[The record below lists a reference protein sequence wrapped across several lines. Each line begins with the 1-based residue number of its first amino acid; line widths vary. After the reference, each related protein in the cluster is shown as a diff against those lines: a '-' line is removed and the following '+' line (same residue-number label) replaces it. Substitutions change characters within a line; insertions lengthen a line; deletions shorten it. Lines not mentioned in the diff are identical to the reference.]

1 MSDLFDDAA
10 DAWRADPQSAFEA
23 FVVSPG
29 FLEMS
34 KRKAKASTAG
44 GEARPRN
51 PIRKSSAL
59 VYIAM
64 WTRFLRWLGTSS
76 GGKTVFD
83 VSSDDLVAFLEHR
96 EQGRRVLEGS
106 TIRRQYLTL
115 FERVYLHLGVHPN
128 PAIHACFDVFR
139 NRGALVGANAPKANL
154 SDAEQ
159 AAFMAALPLAE
170 APDEKDA
177 TRGWK
182 RRRDRAM
189 QALMLGAGLKV
200 SEVVGIHAKHIG
212 EIDSTGSAPVS
223 ISPAT
228 VGGTVRPHQT
238 QLRPFAAPEVM
249 AWLKER
255 GALGV
260 PGPLLFPAT
269 LGGGRLDKAT
279 VYRQVKAT
287 FARARI
293 DVARQ
298 GGRTLRNTFAVRELK
313 AGGGIELVG
322 EFMGHRKRRSTEH
335 YLLADAGQAK
345 SEKT

>member
-1 MSDLFDDAA
+1 MSDLFDDAG

-23 FVVSPG
+23 FVVSPR

-34 KRKAKASTAG
+34 KRKPKLSGTEGAAP
-44 GEARPRN
+44 PRN

-64 WTRFLRWLGTSS
+64 WTRFLRWLGAGTQ
-76 GGKTVFD
+76 GKTVFD
-83 VSSDDLVAFLEHR
+83 VSSNDLVAFLEYR
-96 EQGRRVLEGS
+96 EHGKRVLQGS

-115 FERVYLHLGVHPN
+115 FERVYLHLKVHPN
-128 PAIHACFDVFR
+128 PAVHACFDIFR
-139 NRGALVGANAPKANL
+139 NRGALVGANAPKAKL

-159 AAFMAALPLAE
+159 AAFMAALPAE

-177 TRGWK
+177 ARGWK

-212 EIDSTGSAPVS
+212 EVDTTGSAPVS

-238 QLRPFAAPEVM
+238 QLRPFAVPEVM
-249 AWLKER
+249 AWLQER
-255 GALGV
+255 NALDI

-269 LGGGRLDKAT
+269 LNGGRLDKAT

-287 FARARI
+287 FARAGI
-293 DVARQ
+293 DVPRQ
-298 GGRTLRNTFAVRELK
+298 GGRTLRNTFAVRELT
-313 AGGGIELVG
+313 AGGDIELVG

-335 YLLADAGQAK
+335 YLIGDAGQAK
-345 SEKT
+345 LDQA